1 MPSARLNIVLLGG
14 VYFIVGVVF
23 GELAKWAASE
33 QGQFRWR
40 LTAWVV
46 SAFVFAAHI
55 AHEHFRLRSRATV
68 LALHVASA
76 AALGA
81 FLLAATATLHAMRLS
96 SHAPYWLYLLAL
108 VLWPL
113 MTGVPAFV
121 VALVGAKVL
130 ALVSPRERGGH

>member
-1 MPSARLNIVLLGG
+1 MTAARLLIVLLGC

-23 GELAKWAASE
+23 GELAKWAGSE

-40 LTAWVV
+40 LTAWGV
-46 SAFVFAAHI
+46 SAVVFAAHI
-55 AHEHFRLRSRATV
+55 AHEYFRLRSRGTA
-68 LALHVASA
+68 LALHVSLA

-81 FLLAATATLHAMRLS
+81 FLLAAAATIHAMRVS

-121 VALVGAKVL
+121 VAFVGAKVL
-130 ALVSPRERGGH
+130 ALVSPRDSRRH

>member
-1 MPSARLNIVLLGG
+1 MTPARLNVVLLGG

-23 GELAKWAASE
+23 GELAKWAGSE

-40 LTAWVV
+40 LAAWGV
-46 SAFVFAAHI
+46 SAAVYAAHI
-55 AHEHFRLRSRATV
+55 AYEHFRLRNRATA
-68 LALHVASA
+68 LALHVALA

-81 FLLAATATLHAMRLS
+81 FLLAAAATLHAMRLS

-121 VALVGAKVL
+121 VAFVGAKVL
-130 ALVSPRERGGH
+130 ALVSPRDRRGH

>member
-1 MPSARLNIVLLGG
+1 MSSARLNVILFGG
-14 VYFIVGVVF
+14 VYFIVGVGF
-23 GELAKWAASE
+23 GELAKWAGSE

-46 SAFVFAAHI
+46 SAVVFAAHI
-55 AHEHFRLRSRATV
+55 AHEHFRLQSRATL
-68 LALHVASA
+68 LALHVALA

-81 FLLAATATLHAMRLS
+81 FLLAAAATLHAIRLTTT
-96 SHAPYWLYLLAL
+96 APFWFYLLAL

-121 VALVGAKVL
+121 SAFVGAKVL
-130 ALVSPRERGGH
+130 ALISPRDLPH

>member
-23 GELAKWAASE
+23 GELAKWAGSE
-33 QGQFRWR
+33 QGQHRWR

-55 AHEHFRLRSRATV
+55 AHEHFRLRSRAPV
-68 LALHVASA
+68 LALHVALA

-81 FLLAATATLHAMRLS
+81 FLLAAAATLHAIRIS
-96 SHAPYWLYLLAL
+96 SPAPYWLYLLAL

-121 VALVGAKVL
+121 VAFVGAKVL
-130 ALVSPRERGGH
+130 ALVSPRDRGGH

>member
-1 MPSARLNIVLLGG
+1 MPSARLNVILLGG
-14 VYFIVGVVF
+14 VYFVVGVAF
-23 GELAKWAASE
+23 GELAKWAGSE

-40 LTAWVV
+40 LVAWVV

-55 AHEHFRLRSRATV
+55 AYEHFRLRSRTAP
-68 LALHVASA
+68 LAFRVALA

-81 FLLAATATLHAMRLS
+81 FLLAAAATLHAMRLTS
-96 SHAPYWLYLLAL
+96 SPPFWLYLLAL

-121 VALVGAKVL
+121 VAFVGAKVL
-130 ALVSPRERGGH
+130 ALASPRDSRRH

>member
-1 MPSARLNIVLLGG
+1 MSSARLNVILLGG
-14 VYFIVGVVF
+14 VYFIVGVAF
-23 GELAKWAASE
+23 GELAKGAGSE

-46 SAFVFAAHI
+46 SAVVFAAHI

-68 LALHVASA
+68 LALHVALA

-81 FLLAATATLHAMRLS
+81 FLLAAAATLHAMRFTS
-96 SHAPYWLYLLAL
+96 TAPFWFYLLAL

-113 MTGVPAFV
+113 MTGLPAFV
-121 VALVGAKVL
+121 VAFVGAKVL
-130 ALVSPRERGGH
+130 ALFSPRDLPH

>member
-14 VYFIVGVVF
+14 VYFIVGVAF
-23 GELAKWAASE
+23 GELAKWAGSE
-33 QGQFRWR
+33 QGQHRWR

-68 LALHVASA
+68 LALHAALA

-81 FLLAATATLHAMRLS
+81 FLLAAAATLHAMRLS

-121 VALVGAKVL
+121 VGFVGAKVL
-130 ALVSPRERGGH
+130 ALVSPRDSGGH

>member
-1 MPSARLNIVLLGG
+1 MSSARLNIVLIGG

-23 GELAKWAASE
+23 GELAKWAGSE

-40 LTAWVV
+40 LAAWVV
-46 SAFVFAAHI
+46 SAVAFAAHI
-55 AHEHFRLRSRATV
+55 AHEHFRLRSRATI

-81 FLLAATATLHAMRLS
+81 FLLAAAATLHALRIS
-96 SHAPYWLYLLAL
+96 SHVPYWLYLLAL

-121 VALVGAKVL
+121 VAFVGAKVM
-130 ALVSPRERGGH
+130 ALVSPHDSGSH

>member
-23 GELAKWAASE
+23 GELAKWAGSE
-33 QGQFRWR
+33 QGQHRWR

-55 AHEHFRLRSRATV
+55 AHEHFRLRSRAPV
-68 LALHVASA
+68 LALHVALA

-81 FLLAATATLHAMRLS
+81 FLLAAAATLHAMRLS

-121 VALVGAKVL
+121 AGFVGAKVL
-130 ALVSPRERGGH
+130 ALVSPRESGH

>member
-23 GELAKWAASE
+23 GELARWAGSE
-33 QGQFRWR
+33 QGQLGWR

-55 AHEHFRLRSRATV
+55 AHEHFRLRTRATV
-68 LALHVASA
+68 LALHAALA

-81 FLLAATATLHAMRLS
+81 FLLAAAATLHAVRLT
-96 SHAPYWLYLLAL
+96 SHAPLWLYLLAL

-121 VALVGAKVL
+121 AAFVGAKVL
-130 ALVSPRERGGH
+130 ALGSPRERGGH

>member
-1 MPSARLNIVLLGG
+1 MTSARLNVILPGG
-14 VYFIVGVVF
+14 VYFIIGVVF
-23 GELAKWAASE
+23 GEFAKWAGSE

-40 LTAWVV
+40 LTAWVI

-55 AHEHFRLRSRATV
+55 AYEHFRLRSRATV
-68 LALHVASA
+68 LALHVALA
-76 AALGA
+76 VALGA
-81 FLLAATATLHAMRLS
+81 FLLAAAATLHAMRVS

-113 MTGVPAFV
+113 MTGLPAFV

-130 ALVSPRERGGH
+130 ALISPRQSRGH